1 MIAVVD
7 WPLVLLVSCL
17 FAITG
22 ALNHDGIAGLLLEF
36 LTSHG
41 LLSDSLAELT
51 PFGVAK
57 INAIGCVPAAM
68 LLQLRQTPSPGGAL
82 P

>member
-17 FAITG
+17 FAIT
-22 ALNHDGIAGLLLEF
+22 NHDGIAGLLLEF